1 MRKILLTSAGFE
13 NPRVMDCF
21 LELLGK
27 PAGTCRALFI
37 PTAAIDDGAR
47 AMLPKCR
54 GDLFSAGLLPEHI
67 TTYDLDRP
75 MTDDELSGYD
85 TVYFCGGDTAHLLK
99 CVRSSGFAETLDRAL
114 DRSLLY
120 VGVSA
125 GSVIAAQ
132 NLPDNLGYLS
142 RRLQVH
148 CEQGSPCGP
157 LPNGEISLTDAQAVC
172 LCGKTAEIIE

>member
-13 NPRVMDCF
+13 NPAVKERF
-21 LELLGK
+21 LCLLEK
-27 PAGTCRALFI
+27 DPKHARALFV

-47 AMLPKCR
+47 AMLPKCM
-54 GDLFSAGLLPEHI
+54 GDLLSAGLLSEHI

-75 MTDDELSGYD
+75 MTDDELSDYD

-99 CVRSSGFAETLDRAL
+99 CVRSSSFAETLDRAL
-114 DRSLLY
+114 DRGLLY

-157 LPNGEISLTDAQAVC
+157 LPDGEISLSDAQAVC